1 MTEGEAG
8 KKEFYFLENLKSFHS
23 SFHSLLFQTRDFPE
37 LPSISI
43 LVYLDPR
50 FTSRPSAK
58 MSPPNPTIVDRF
70 FAQNQYP
77 ILMTTFAA
85 QVLHHQYIRK
95 TQPAF
100 ELSGSAV
107 KTSSFP
113 RPLRAGLA
121 WALVFTGLL
130 TKITLSKQA
139 VRDHTDPLITHSSL
153 KTPWKRVS
161 EDSS

>member
-8 KKEFYFLENLKSFHS
+8 KKENYFLTNLQSLHS
-23 SFHSLLFQTRDFPE
+23 SFLSLLFQTRDLPQ
-37 LPSISI
+37 LPSIPI
-43 LVYLDPR
+43 YLDPR

-70 FAQNQYP
+70 FAENQYP

-100 ELSGSAV
+100 ELSSSAV

-153 KTPWKRVS
+153 KRPWKRVS